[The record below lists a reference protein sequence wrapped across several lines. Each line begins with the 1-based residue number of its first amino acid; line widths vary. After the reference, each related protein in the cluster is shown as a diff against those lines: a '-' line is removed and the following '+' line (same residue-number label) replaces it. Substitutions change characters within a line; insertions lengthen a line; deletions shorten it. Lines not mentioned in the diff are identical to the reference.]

1 MSGLIKAVRS
11 HLQARNGCQGW
22 TDVQI
27 VMALVLL
34 NLAGGD
40 SASDLEVLEQDEG
53 FTRILRRAELD
64 GLPRAQRRELER
76 RWRKER
82 RRTVPSP
89 TAALRYLATFH
100 DAEQEKLRV
109 PGKAFIPAP
118 NANLRMFQ
126 RVNADFV
133 AFVQE
138 RDPQEWGT
146 LDLDAT
152 LLETHKD
159 TALYCYKGF
168 KAYQPLNIWWAEQEL
183 ILFTEFR
190 DGNVPAGF
198 QMLRVLQ
205 EALACVPEGVGKIRV
220 RSDSAGYQH
229 DLLRYMASGTHPR
242 FGVIEFAVSADV
254 TPEFKQTV
262 ATVPESD
269 WKPFYR
275 DDNGTRVKTKREWA
289 EVPFVPD
296 GMGFNK
302 KTTPYR
308 YIATRELLEQQ
319 PLPGAEEQQRLPFPT
334 MSWHGQRYKVFGI
347 VTNFRRP
354 LEDEVDREIERT
366 RKKRPE
372 DETEAWAGDEVIR
385 WLNQRCG
392 RSEAAHATMKSELAG
407 GKVPSGE
414 FGKNAAWWWAMILA
428 FNLNA
433 AMKRLVL
440 GGSWVHRGLKA
451 IRFHLIAISG
461 RIIRGGRELKLR
473 IGRGFNTL
481 KILLDARTKMQAW
494 ALAG

>member
-1 MSGLIKAVRS
+1 MPLYLELAHVSGLIKAVRS

-22 TDVQI
+22 NDVQI

-159 TALYCYKGF
+159 TALYCHG
-168 KAYQPLNIWWAEQEL
+168 
-183 ILFTEFR
+183 
-190 DGNVPAGF
+190 
-198 QMLRVLQ
+198 LQ
-205 EALACVPEGVGKIRV
+205 
-220 RSDSAGYQH
+220 
-229 DLLRYMASGTHPR
+229 
-242 FGVIEFAVSADV
+242 
-254 TPEFKQTV
+254 
-262 ATVPESD
+262 
-269 WKPFYR
+269 
-275 DDNGTRVKTKREWA
+275 
-289 EVPFVPD
+289 
-296 GMGFNK
+296 
-302 KTTPYR
+302 
-308 YIATRELLEQQ
+308 
-319 PLPGAEEQQRLPFPT
+319 
-334 MSWHGQRYKVFGI
+334 
-347 VTNFRRP
+347 
-354 LEDEVDREIERT
+354 
-366 RKKRPE
+366 
-372 DETEAWAGDEVIR
+372 
-385 WLNQRCG
+385 G
-392 RSEAAHATMKSELAG
+392 R
-407 GKVPSGE
+407 
-414 FGKNAAWWWAMILA
+414 
-428 FNLNA
+428 
-433 AMKRLVL
+433 
-440 GGSWVHRGLKA
+440 
-451 IRFHLIAISG
+451 
-461 RIIRGGRELKLR
+461 
-473 IGRGFNTL
+473 
-481 KILLDARTKMQAW
+481 
-494 ALAG
+494 